1 MRCTKIFKFQL
12 SFVIKIITSFF
23 AENCGGKG
31 DNITLEVVG
40 DIGNNTWVKGHKGPV
55 FKGEI
60 RKPEG
65 FSNALI
71 KGGVDG
77 INFEFNVE
85 IKCIV
90 ESNGLVSL

>member
-1 MRCTKIFKFQL
+1 MF
-12 SFVIKIITSFF
+12 FV
-23 AENCGGKG
+23 ENCGRKG
-31 DNITLEVVG
+31 DKITLEVIG

-65 FSNALI
+65 LSNALI
-71 KGGVDG
+71 KGRVDG
-77 INFEFNVE
+77 TNFEFNVE

-90 ESNGLVSL
+90 ENYGLVSL